1 MNFEIN
7 TRAGNRVAELD
18 GRPLFTFAR
27 ELEADVVRIL
37 SAAAA
42 HEIMTGRDARLIID
56 GRAKVGKLEEIL

>member
-1 MNFEIN
+1 MHFEIN
-7 TRAGNRVAELD
+7 TRAGHRVAELD
-18 GRPLFTFAR
+18 GRPLFTFAP
-27 ELEADVVRIL
+27 ELESDVVRVL